1 MVLNCDFD
9 FFNKRLKTIYSNNI
23 KKLNANGTTVS
34 HRTIGFSEASNQP
47 VISS

>member
-1 MVLNCDFD
+1 MWRMVLNCDFGL
-9 FFNKRLKTIYSNNI
+9 NTIYSNNI
-23 KKLNANGTTVS
+23 KKLNAGTTVS